1 MVSWEQLTVAGI
13 WGGLVALER
22 RAFLQ
27 AMFSR
32 PLVSASCLGFLL
44 GDVSS
49 GVMVGMLLEL
59 FHLGSANLG
68 AALPDNDTLSATCT
82 AAGAVGLSQGLAPGA
97 QSSPAIWALAVLLFI
112 GFGRVGRLVDRRL
125 ERHSAH
131 LHDEAQLS
139 AEGGNLRRAVRQNL
153 WGMWPHFLLYGALT
167 TLCLGAGALLAPWAS
182 ALPVSVLRGL
192 GWAFPAMAS
201 VAAAIAARGS
211 RAKRAGLWAGA
222 AGGVMTLVS
231 LLIIRGGS

>member
-1 MVSWEQLTVAGI
+1 MIVPWEQLTIAGI

-32 PLVSASCLGFLL
+32 PLVAASLL
-44 GDVSS
+44 GLLVDDVPS
-49 GVMVGMLLEL
+49 GVMIGMLLEL

-68 AALPDNDTLSATCT
+68 ASLPDNDTLSATCT
-82 AAGAVGLSQGLAPGA
+82 AAGAAAMSHSTTGSVAP
-97 QSSPAIWALAVLLFI
+97 PAIWAMAVLLFI
-112 GFGRVGRLVDRRL
+112 GFGRIGRLADRSL
-125 ERHSAH
+125 EVHSAH

-167 TLCLGAGALLAPWAS
+167 ALCALLGMLLGPLVQQ
-182 ALPVSVLRGL
+182 LPPSVLRGL
-192 GWAFPAMAS
+192 AWSFPAMAS

-211 RAKRAGLWAGA
+211 RAKRAGVWAA
-222 AGGVMTLVS
+222 LSGGVMTLVS
-231 LLIIRGGS
+231 LFLVAGDS